1 MEGEGIAGTVER
13 EDIAGTAQVPVRQ
26 SRRVQGAKPKNAAV
40 PLPTTNSTLGNGVV
54 ASLDLQVD
62 QVRSHK
68 RHVGG
73 SKWRSASSSTHA
85 CCLEARRVMC
95 ADAPPRLLTLQV
107 PDEVYIVLSTFYFI
121 TADRFP
127 LYALLLD
134 RHIRVSFLHW
144 GAILGL
150 QHTPSVS
157 KSDLH
162 HTPSGL
168 RLALQYTPHP

>member
-1 MEGEGIAGTVER
+1 MDQAQGRQGQGGRVAETVEGKGAADTVEGEGAADTVESEGIAG
-13 EDIAGTAQVPVRQ
+13 AAQVPVRQ
-26 SRRVQGAKPKNAAV
+26 SRHVQGAKPKNAAV

-73 SKWRSASSSTHA
+73 SRWQSASSSTHA
-85 CCLEARRVMC
+85 CCLEARRMMC

-107 PDEVYIVLSTFYFI
+107 PNEVYIVLSTFYFI

-127 LYALLLD
+127 LYALLQ
-134 RHIRVSFLHW
+134 
-144 GAILGL
+144 G
-150 QHTPSVS
+150 
-157 KSDLH
+157 
-162 HTPSGL
+162 
-168 RLALQYTPHP
+168 QYQIHR